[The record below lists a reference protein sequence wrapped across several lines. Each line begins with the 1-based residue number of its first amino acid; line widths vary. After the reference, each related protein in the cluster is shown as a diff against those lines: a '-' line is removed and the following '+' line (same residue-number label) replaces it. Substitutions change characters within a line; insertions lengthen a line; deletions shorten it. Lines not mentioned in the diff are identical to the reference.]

1 MKDSND
7 ISPMTVSSRRKV
19 TIDRDLLEYL
29 DVKPGGQIEVY
40 LLPRGR
46 CVMRA
51 ARTGDIRDFIG
62 FLAHKPRT
70 VEGDVSIG
78 DMNEAIEKGRE
89 GEL

>member
-1 MKDSND
+1 M
-7 ISPMTVSSRRKV
+7 
-19 TIDRDLLEYL
+19 LEYL